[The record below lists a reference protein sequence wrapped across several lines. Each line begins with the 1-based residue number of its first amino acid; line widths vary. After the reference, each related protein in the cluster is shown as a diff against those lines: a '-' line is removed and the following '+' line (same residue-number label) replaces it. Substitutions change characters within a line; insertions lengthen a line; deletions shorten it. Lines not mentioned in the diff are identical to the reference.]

1 MAKDLKNKDTKNKD
15 AKNKKETKHFFKD
28 FKAELKKVIW
38 PTPKQIVNNT
48 VAVIVIVLIFA
59 LTVFVLDVV
68 FDLFNELGI
77 NKLKQSI
84 KNKVVVENTVE
95 ADLNEVNS
103 ENVVIEESTQENNN
117 IENAQ

>member
-1 MAKDLKNKDTKNKD
+1 M
-15 AKNKKETKHFFKD
+15 
-28 FKAELKKVIW
+28 
-38 PTPKQIVNNT
+38 
-48 VAVIVIVLIFA
+48 AVIVIALIFA

-95 ADLNEVNS
+95 TDLNVVNS
-103 ENVVIEESTQENNN
+103 ENVVIEESTQEQEDNNV
-117 IENAQ
+117 ENAQ

>member
-15 AKNKKETKHFFKD
+15 AKNKKHFFKD

-48 VAVIVIVLIFA
+48 TAVIVIVLIFA

-77 NKLKQSI
+77 NRLKQNI

-95 ADLNEVNS
+95 TDSNEVNS
-103 ENVVIEESTQENNN
+103 ENIVIEESTQEDSNV
-117 IENAQ
+117 ESAQ

>member
-15 AKNKKETKHFFKD
+15 AKNKKHFFKD

-103 ENVVIEESTQENNN
+103 ENVVIEEVTTEQENNN
-117 IENAQ
+117 VENAQ

>member
-15 AKNKKETKHFFKD
+15 AKNKKHFFKD

-84 KNKVVVENTVE
+84 KNKVVVENTIE
-95 ADLNEVNS
+95 AEENEVNS
-103 ENVVIEESTQENNN
+103 ENVVIEEVTTEQENNN
-117 IENAQ
+117 VENAQ

>member
-15 AKNKKETKHFFKD
+15 AKNKKHFLKD

-103 ENVVIEESTQENNN
+103 ENVVIEESTQEQEDNNV
-117 IENAQ
+117 ENAQ